1 MAKSLI
7 NQRIQNLQNSLSV
20 NQCVL
25 LSKNSDV
32 FYFSSFVNSV
42 PEERSA
48 FCLIGKNSAYLFLQ
62 NFLPKP
68 AFFSEKILI
77 GASPSKLELHL
88 NNLKNELG
96 IDEIFLDFEN
106 LNVEEFKAVSKIDNL
121 KISVLDKKKIWILR
135 GQKDLSEIKKIK
147 KALKITKQAIAE
159 TIKELKIGLTE
170 LEVKKNLENKIRQH
184 LFCDLAFPS
193 IIAFD
198 KNSTLPHHQPS
209 NKKLKNGSVVLIDA
223 GAKYQEYCGDVTRTV
238 FFKVKEKELS
248 KKTKQKEIEFETILK
263 IVKSAHQKAKT
274 LLASPNITASDLDL
288 ACRNYIEEKGYAKNF
303 IHTTGHGLGIDIHE
317 PPSIYKTN
325 LNELIKRSA
334 LTIEPGIYLEGK
346 FGVRWEDTVF
356 YGWTEGES
364 NP

>member
-7 NQRIQNLQNSLSV
+7 NQRIQSLQNSLSI

-48 FCLIGKNSAYLFLQ
+48 FCLICKNSAYLFLQ

-68 AFFSEKILI
+68 KSFSGKILI
-77 GASPSKLELHL
+77 GSSPSKLEWHL
-88 NNLKNELG
+88 SNLKNELNLN
-96 IDEIFLDFEN
+96 EIFLDFEN

-121 KISVLDKKKIWILR
+121 KINILDKKNIWILR
-135 GQKDLSEIKKIK
+135 SQKDPSEIKKIK
-147 KALKITKQAIAE
+147 KAIKITKQAIAK
-159 TIKELKIGLTE
+159 TIKELKIGVTE

-184 LFCDLAFPS
+184 LFCDLAFSS

-198 KNSTLPHHQPS
+198 ENSTLPHHQPS

-223 GAKYQEYCGDVTRTV
+223 GAKYQEYCGDVTRTI
-238 FFKVKEKELS
+238 FFKVKEKQIS
-248 KKTKQKEIEFETILK
+248 KEIKKKETEFKSILK
-263 IVKSAHQKAKT
+263 IVKSAHQKAQT
-274 LLASPNITASDLDL
+274 LLASPNIAASALDL
-288 ACRNYIEEKGYAKNF
+288 ACRNYIEEEGYAKNF

-317 PPSIYKTN
+317 PPSVYKTN
-325 LNELIKRSA
+325 DTKLISGMA